1 MSINRAKVAVKQM
14 REMSHAGI
22 PFSITYQTFNHTKGT
37 SKGTKVVDKAIL
49 RKGYKKDQSSKSD
62 MLIAYKDINTG
73 EERQFYLPLLLKFN
87 KICLI

>member
-22 PFSITYQTFNHTKGT
+22 PFSITYQSYNHTKGT
-37 SKGTKVVDKAIL
+37 SKGTKFVDKAIL
-49 RKGYKKDQSSKSD
+49 RKGYKNDQSNKSD
-62 MLIAYKDINTG
+62 MLIAYKDVETG
-73 EERQFYLPLLLKFN
+73 KERQFYLPLLLKFN